1 MMPTDPPSILL
12 VDDEP
17 SVLFV
22 LNAVLQEEGFA
33 VECASDGLSALEI
46 FREKKCDLL
55 VTDFS
60 MPGMNGEELA
70 KEIKATFPDFPI
82 ILITG
87 YCKPGINLELFDFV
101 LDKPFPNQ
109 RLLGATKTC
118 LLKAQLWS
126 ATRKRPKEVDSLV

>member
-1 MMPTDPPSILL
+1 MPTDPPSILL

-22 LNAVLQEEGFA
+22 LSAILQEEGYV
-33 VECASDGLSALEI
+33 VECAKDGLSALEI
-46 FREKKCDLL
+46 FREKRCDLL

-70 KEIKATFPDFPI
+70 KEIRATFPDFPI

-87 YCKPGINLELFDFV
+87 YRKPGIKAELFDFV
-101 LDKPFPNQ
+101 LEKPFPNQ
-109 RLLGATKTC
+109 SLLGATKTC

-126 ATRKRPKEVDSLV
+126 SISHSV